1 MKTHPWQP
9 IILKNT
15 KKLIVGTLPPK
26 SAKFYFSN
34 STKTRLWDLLF
45 SIQNNLDYVVQGS
58 NDLSDEEKRN
68 LFENLNLGI
77 ADVTYEFERDK
88 EDSVED
94 KHIDPKQ
101 YRNLLTLIE
110 GTEIDEVLFV
120 YKNAAKWFLH
130 SLTGEPPVRVAKLN
144 DKIEPGTFE
153 EKIIG
158 DRKIKFTLMQ
168 SVLNRSRIKG
178 ETLNKRLEIYREKI
192 KYTL

>member
-1 MKTHPWQP
+1 MKTHPWEP

-34 STKTRLWDLLF
+34 SSNTRLWDLLF
-45 SIQNNLDYVVQGS
+45 SIQNNLGSVVQGS
-58 NDLSDEEKRN
+58 NDLTDEKKRN

-77 ADVTYEFERDK
+77 ADVIYGFERDK
-88 EDSVED
+88 EDSVEYKD
-94 KHIDPKQ
+94 IDPKE
-101 YRNLLTLIE
+101 YRNLLSLIE

-130 SLTGEPPVRVAKLN
+130 SLTGKIPVRVAKLN
-144 DKIEPGTFE
+144 DKIATGTFD

-158 DRKIKFTLMQ
+158 NRKVKFTLMP

-178 ETLNKRLEIYREKI
+178 ETLEHRLEIYRKKI
-192 KYTL
+192 KS